1 MTGSASPLAHSILA
15 ALESM
20 ASSSRDAGAGVS
32 LPRLGKHLGQGASV
46 LLRELSTMGSAVM
59 AGRAGPGWVRVEQC
73 DGRWLVHLT
82 DAGRAILN
90 GVSELPHQ
98 EGPAA

>member
-1 MTGSASPLAHSILA
+1 MTVAPSPLAHSILA
-15 ALESM
+15 ALETM
-20 ASSSRDAGAGVS
+20 VSSNRDSSAGVS

-59 AGRAGPGWVRVEQC
+59 AGRAGPGWVRVEQS

-82 DAGRAILN
+82 DAGRAIL
-90 GVSELPHQ
+90 G
-98 EGPAA
+98 GRF

>member
-82 DAGRAILN
+82 DAGRAALQASPSAWRE
-90 GVSELPHQ
+90 G
-98 EGPAA
+98 GPAA